1 MIIKELRKLTIEE
14 LKDKI
19 AESKKELR
27 ELEFNLKIGK
37 ENDYS
42 SRKILR
48 RDIARLLSVYNE
60 KKSEENNKLKV

>member
-37 ENDYS
+37 EYDYS